1 MMQMRQ
7 AVAAYDLEGGA
18 TFPSTPMHILPV
30 VDLGFAVRE
39 ACAPQDD
46 WALQFVREL

>member
-1 MMQMRQ
+1 VQEERIYSHN
-7 AVAAYDLEGGA
+7 VDLL
-18 TFPSTPMHILPV
+18 ILPD
-30 VDLGFAVRE
+30 VDLGFAIRE